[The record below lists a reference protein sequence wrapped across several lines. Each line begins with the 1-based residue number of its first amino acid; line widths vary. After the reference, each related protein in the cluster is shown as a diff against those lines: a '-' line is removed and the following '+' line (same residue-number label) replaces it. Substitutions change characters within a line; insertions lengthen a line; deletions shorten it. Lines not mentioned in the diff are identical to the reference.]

1 MACLAVKSL
10 IQIPCLNEEATLP
23 AALATIPREVP
34 DADDV
39 EIRVID
45 GGSTLKCVQNAR
57 MKVTGVSLEPGSWF
71 WV

>member
-1 MACLAVKSL
+1 MACLVVESL

-23 AALATIPREVP
+23 AARATIPREVP

-39 EIRVID
+39 EIQVTD
-45 GGSTLKCVQNAR
+45 GGSTLKCVQNAC
-57 MKVTGVSLEPGSWF
+57 MKATGISLEPGSWL